1 MSTNL
6 TMSIFNGS
14 ATCCRCVALSKRTG
28 VQCGAAADRHSKTSK
43 CKWHGG
49 RSTGPKTE
57 QGRQRC
63 AEAKTIHGNETRAK
77 RAERSRKSAE
87 LHQLVDLGNAIGLFN
102 GKVALRGRP
111 PKLKPD

>member
-14 ATCCRCVALSKRTG
+14 ATCRRCVALSKRTG
-28 VQCGAAADRHSKTSK
+28 EQCGAAADRHSKTSK

-49 RSTGPKTE
+49 RSTGPETE

-63 AEAKTIHGNETRAK
+63 AEAKTLHGRETRK
-77 RAERSRKSAE
+77 IRAERSRKSAE
-87 LHQLVDLGNAIGLFN
+87 FHELVALGNSIGLFN
-102 GKVALRGRP
+102 GRVALRGRP
-111 PKLKPD
+111 PKGG